1 MNGCSSQSNMT
12 KSINSFPLPP
22 QQGESQDVP
31 QAQHL
36 LPIAGRGQPLHHTP
50 QFLMPG
56 LNQAE
61 IWQSLSMCFRKARAG
76 WRMHNKEAQNTWTVQ
91 PLGQLSPASG
101 HEWLW
106 VVSLGEL
113 GLNRGGPHL
122 LWAGRT
128 WLWLCTKGLARGA
141 VGSLEDLAFC
151 LCQKSPAAEC
161 WTQILYIL
169 KTAKISDF
177 WVCYVF

>member
-1 MNGCSSQSNMT
+1 MAAVPKATLAMSTNC
-12 KSINSFPLPP
+12 FPLPP
-22 QQGESQDVP
+22 QRRENQGVP

-36 LPIAGRGQPLHHTP
+36 LPIAGAEQPVHHTP
-50 QFLMPG
+50 QFLIPG

-61 IWQSLSMCFRKARAG
+61 IWKSLSICFRKACAG
-76 WRMHNKEAQNTWTVQ
+76 LRMHNKEAESTWAVQ

-101 HEWLW
+101 HGWLW
-106 VVSLGEL
+106 VVSLGGT
-113 GLNRGGPHL
+113 GLNTEEIPHL

-128 WLWLCTKGLARGA
+128 WLWLCTKCLARGA

-151 LCQKSPAAEC
+151 LCQKSPAAQS
-161 WTQILYIL
+161 WTQTLYIL